1 MALYGFGNKSRA
13 GRSGSATKNARQMGA
28 PGGATPQGAPMIP
41 GRSQG
46 RVTLGGGNPMGA
58 RMPTLDQYRRFPP
71 PLAQAPAPVAQQPQQ
86 WQGGPPQGS
95 KQNPVVWQK
104 PYQAAGSRATGQQFA
119 ASWDTRDRGHTVQ
132 QQAAPTDQGAA
143 FAAGGQDHPVVAPQQ
158 YGLGQAPS
166 SPYGQA
172 GFAVAQK
179 QGGAPPPAPPQ
190 QGGNASRQSAY
201 GQASF
206 GAQYSPDA
214 YAQQKAN
221 EQGLTIKGEHAT
233 DAEGNVYT
241 WNGTTWYDE
250 DGFQPG
256 TNPYKAPPEPE
267 PAPEETE
274 TPKEESMS
282 YYGTTPSGVKTY
294 LDQDG
299 MKWGS
304 IGGEMYKQGS
314 PEYEAALEQE
324 QKTDAYTQEIEDALA
339 AADEPANVDDVVSP
353 KDQKGLFD
361 QIDDQAQQDYENAK
375 LSQAYSNAA
384 TGLSTAAGGSGGA
397 GSAMLSAQL
406 NLQKT
411 ATKADLQFKWQ
422 MAALQKQLD
431 VLKNKLTAYGHL
443 LDIETQQ
450 KLQDKIND
458 KNDDILKLQ
467 AQNDAI
473 EALFTLAAGGVNS
486 GVLDEDDAMKLAI
499 DALSAGDMD
508 EAAAIAKKYGLEL

>member
-58 RMPTLDQYRRFPP
+58 GMPTLDQYRRFPP
-71 PLAQAPAPVAQQPQQ
+71 PLAQAPAPVAQQPQLG
-86 WQGGPPQGS
+86 QGGPPQGS

-143 FAAGGQDHPVVAPQQ
+143 FAAGGQVVAPQQ

-201 GQASF
+201 GQASLGLVEGF
-206 GAQYSPDA
+206 EPAHKWSDEEYVPG
-214 YAQQKAN
+214 K
-221 EQGLTIKGEHAT
+221 EQ
-233 DAEGNVYT
+233 
-241 WNGTTWYDE
+241 
-250 DGFQPG
+250 
-256 TNPYKAPPEPE
+256 APPEPE

-458 KNDDILKLQ
+458 KNDEILKLQ

-486 GVLDEDDAMKLAI
+486 GALDDDDAMKLAI